1 MCVSALAIPMGYD
14 LDNSRNMQVF
24 LAGIE
29 GRAFRIAQF
38 ATGNRDDALEL
49 VQEAMAKLAQNYAGK
64 DAEEWPPLFYSIL
77 QTRIRD
83 WQRRQTVRNRFRT
96 WFAWNEDEAEDALEQ
111 YPAADSSEPSTR
123 LENAQFMTRLDQ
135 ELSALPYRQ
144 QQVFLLRVWEGL
156 DISQTAAAMQCS
168 ESSVKTHYARALQK
182 LREQLEE
189 LR

>member
-1 MCVSALAIPMGYD
+1 MGHD
-14 LDNSRNMQVF
+14 SDNQNMQAF

-49 VQEAMAKLAQNYAGK
+49 VQETMIKLAQNYAGRN
-64 DAEEWPPLFYSIL
+64 AEEWNPLFYSIL

-83 WQRRQTVRNRFRT
+83 WHRRQAVRNRFRT
-96 WFAWNEDEAEDALEQ
+96 WFSWNEDEEEDALEQ
-111 YPAADSSEPSTR
+111 YPAADSSDPSNR
-123 LENAQFMTRLDQ
+123 LQNEQFMTRLDQ

-156 DISQTAAAMQCS
+156 DIAETAAVMQCS
-168 ESSVKTHYARALQK
+168 ESSVKTHHARALKK

>member
-1 MCVSALAIPMGYD
+1 MGHD
-14 LDNSRNMQVF
+14 RDINQNMQAF

-49 VQEAMAKLAQNYAGK
+49 VQEAMIKLAQNYAGRSE
-64 DAEEWPPLFYSIL
+64 DEWSPLFYSIL

-83 WQRRQTVRNRFRT
+83 WHRRQAVRNRFRT
-96 WFAWNEDEAEDALEQ
+96 WFVRHEDEEEDALEQ
-111 YPAADSSEPSTR
+111 YPAAESSNPAIR
-123 LENAQFMTRLDQ
+123 LENEQFMSRLDQ

-156 DISQTAAAMQCS
+156 DIAQTAAAMNCS
-168 ESSVKTHYARALQK
+168 ESSVKTHHARALQK